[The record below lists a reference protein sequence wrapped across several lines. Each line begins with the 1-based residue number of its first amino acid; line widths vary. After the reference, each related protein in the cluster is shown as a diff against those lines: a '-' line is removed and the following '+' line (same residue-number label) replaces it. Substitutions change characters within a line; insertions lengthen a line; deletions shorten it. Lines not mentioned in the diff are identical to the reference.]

1 PSREPRTGRK
11 KAYYDM
17 AAEAATDYPQL
28 KAEILARSGV
38 TTAAR
43 AQRFHNWQYQVEVAP
58 WSQLF
63 DLIHL
68 ARKWLHPEALNPE
81 KMLELLVIDR
91 YTRGLPPDLRAWVGQ
106 NDPSTH
112 DDVVTLVERQLTA
125 QDLVQ
130 FRGEN
135 TCPVPQ

>member
-1 PSREPRTGRK
+1 MTPGDDVEAYLLAFERAALREAWPQEQWASILAPFLCGEAQ

-17 AAEAATDYPQL
+17 AAEAAADYPQL

-43 AQRFHNWQYQVEVAP
+43 AQRFHDWQYQVEVAP
-58 WSQLF
+58 RSQLF

-68 ARKWLHPEALNPE
+68 ARKWLRPEALNPE

-91 YTRGLPPDLRAWVGQ
+91 YTRGLPPDLRAWRYCT
-106 NDPSTH
+106 S
-112 DDVVTLVERQLTA
+112 
-125 QDLVQ
+125 
-130 FRGEN
+130 
-135 TCPVPQ
+135 C